1 MVRIIETG
9 NVITCPECD
18 RNLSCKEDDVFFNKI
33 TSCGHRNY
41 YNKCV
46 MCPYCKN
53 KVVVSGDAVFVE
65 LIDIETLKRE
75 IANDKKTITILNDSN
90 VWRGNEQRDRK
101 QAENRA

>member
-1 MVRIIETG
+1 MAKIIETG

-18 RNLSCKEDDVFFNKI
+18 RNLSYEKDDVFFNKI

-65 LIDIETLKRE
+65 STDAL
-75 IANDKKTITILNDSN
+75 ITIIE
-90 VWRGNEQRDRK
+90 GKEQRMLGKRG
-101 QAENRA
+101 

>member
-1 MVRIIETG
+1 
-9 NVITCPECD
+9 
-18 RNLSCKEDDVFFNKI
+18 
-33 TSCGHRNY
+33 
-41 YNKCV
+41 

-65 LIDIETLKRE
+65 SIDIETLKRE